1 MIANV
6 LMRTFWLSFLLGIF
20 LCVDILLYC
29 SRHLTEEV
37 INGSTVEREIADAL
51 KYLWAERLST
61 PELSRIKIGFRYY
74 SINLDS
80 DGYPAIE
87 YSGTSYPVYEDE
99 QSAQE
104 YLDLD
109 SSGNPTTNETL
120 TKAYAERLT
129 HQSFLLNESIAFT
142 FFIHYFLGLIWI
154 LGFFQDLINAFK
166 ISNAGV
172 KAGSKK
178 SREKTIKKLLN
189 KIETLIQKG
198 DNRKIVETLM
208 SSETR
213 ELLGNRLERFGLD
226 LGRSQLAIGQ
236 SEDAIP
242 ILKRYASRF
251 KDNYDAKVLI
261 GKYFSENR
269 KKARIQDMPYLL
281 AFLDTSE
288 DVDFMSWLAKLAIKY
303 KSNDRRTIRGLVKIC
318 SSEAVTPE
326 LQEHVLGVLSEYQE
340 IDDVG
345 EEFYENCKLS
355 DAENP
360 QPRVKL
366 AEAKLASGRF
376 EEALDELEELLNLDY
391 ENQKVHNML
400 FTIYQ
405 LKEQLNDL
413 FLIYSTVLQDYPDE
427 PIAIAQQRKMQ
438 LDPSFDQEKA
448 DQNSSLSME
457 ELLDKRKKG
466 DVDVEKSIL
475 KKYERQLTIMFTDI
489 QGYTAMTESQSV
501 VETMAILQD
510 SEDIIPPI
518 IVKHEGVV
526 IKKIGDAYMA
536 RFDSSDSAVMAAVQI
551 QQAIKLNNDRRE
563 AENKITWHIR
573 IGLNTGNVILKDG
586 DLFGDAVNVASRVES
601 LALVD
606 GVFCTLATCEAVSN
620 TKVQF
625 IKHQAKKL
633 KGKLEVMD
641 LFSVAFDPN
650 GKGI

>member
-6 LMRTFWLSFLLGIF
+6 LIRTFWLSFLLGIF
-20 LCVDILLYC
+20 LCFDILLYC
-29 SRHLTEEV
+29 TRHLTNEV
-37 INGSTVEREIADAL
+37 INKSTVKRTVPEAV

-61 PELSRIKIGFRYY
+61 PESSRIKVGYRYY
-74 SINLDS
+74 PIVLDS
-80 DGYPAIE
+80 DGYPAIK
-87 YSGTSYPVYEDE
+87 YSSTIYPIYEDE
-99 QSAQE
+99 QNGQE

-109 SSGNPTTNETL
+109 STGKPTADETS

-129 HQSFLLNESIAFT
+129 HQEFLINESVINS
-142 FFIHYFLGLIWI
+142 FFIHYFIALVWI
-154 LGFFQDLINAFK
+154 LGLFQDLINAVK
-166 ISNAGV
+166 ISRTGV
-172 KAGSKK
+172 KTTTKK
-178 SREKTIKKLLN
+178 SREKLIKKNLN
-189 KIETLIQKG
+189 KIESLIQKG
-198 DNRKIVETLM
+198 DDQRIVEILT

-213 ELLGNRLERFGLD
+213 ELLGNRLERFGLA
-226 LGRSQLAIGQ
+226 LGKSKLAIGQ

-251 KDNYDAKVLI
+251 KDNSDAKVMI

-281 AFLDTSE
+281 AYLDTSE
-288 DVDFMSWLAKLAIKY
+288 DIDFMSWLAKLAIKY

-318 SSEAVTPE
+318 SSEAATPE
-326 LQEHVLGVLSEYQE
+326 LQEHVLGVLSEYQVT
-340 IDDVG
+340 DDIG
-345 EEFYENCKLS
+345 EEFYNNCKLS
-355 DAENP
+355 DPENP
-360 QPRVKL
+360 QPRVML
-366 AEAKLASGRF
+366 AEIKLASGRF
-376 EEALDELEELLNLDY
+376 EEALDELEDLLNLDY

-413 FLIYSTVLQDYPDE
+413 FLIYSKVLQEYPEE
-427 PIAIAQQRKMQ
+427 PIAVAQQRKMQ
-438 LDPSFDQEKA
+438 LDPSFDQDKVG
-448 DQNSSLSME
+448 QNSNLSLE

-466 DVDVEKSIL
+466 DTNAEKSIL

-489 QGYTAMTESQSV
+489 QGYTAMTESQPV
-501 VETMAILQD
+501 VETMAILQE

-518 IVKHEGVV
+518 IGKHEGVV

-536 RFDSSDSAVMAAVQI
+536 RFDSPDSAVMAAVQI

-563 AENKITWHIR
+563 DENKITWHIR

-606 GVFCTLATCEAVSN
+606 GVFCTLATSEAVSN

-633 KGKLEVMD
+633 KGKVEAMD